1 MKKVKRRS
9 PFFFAFTFRFLV
21 YTWFMPTLVQNKKA
35 TFNYEILERFDA
47 GAELFGYEVKSLRGG
62 HGKLDGAHV
71 VVRGGEAYLVGASIP
86 AFQPA
91 NAPKEYEPERP
102 RRLLL
107 TTKELKALVGLDSA
121 KGLTLVPLSW
131 YTKGRLIKL
140 SFASVRGK
148 KKIDKR
154 ETIKGRE
161 TERTIERIMK
171 GQNR

>member
-1 MKKVKRRS
+1 
-9 PFFFAFTFRFLV
+9 
-21 YTWFMPTLVQNKKA
+21 
-35 TFNYEILERFDA
+35 
-47 GAELFGYEVKSLRGG
+47 
-62 HGKLDGAHV
+62 V
-71 VVRGGEAYLVGASIP
+71 VVRGGEAYLVSASIP

-107 TTKELKALVGLDSA
+107 TKKELKALIGLDSA

-148 KKIDKR
+148 KQIDKR

-161 TERTIERIMK
+161 TDRAIERIMK

>member
-1 MKKVKRRS
+1 
-9 PFFFAFTFRFLV
+9 
-21 YTWFMPTLVQNKKA
+21 MPTLVQNKKA

-47 GAELFGYEVKSLRGG
+47 GAELFGYEVKSLRNSK
-62 HGKLDGAHV
+62 GKLDGAHV

-91 NAPKEYEPERP
+91 NAPKDYEPERA

-107 TTKELKALVGLDSA
+107 TKKELKALIGLDAA
-121 KGLTLVPLSW
+121 KGLTLVPISW
-131 YTKGRLIKL
+131 YTKGRLVKL

-161 TERTIERIMK
+161 TQRSIERIMK